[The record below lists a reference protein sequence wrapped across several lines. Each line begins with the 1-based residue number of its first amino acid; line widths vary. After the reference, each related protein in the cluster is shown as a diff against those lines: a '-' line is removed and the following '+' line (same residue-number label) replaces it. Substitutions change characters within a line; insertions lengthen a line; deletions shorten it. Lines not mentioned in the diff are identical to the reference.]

1 MEERFSTFE
10 IEHTQ
15 RSENQ
20 YADMLAVLGSEIAF
34 EGSSNRV
41 EVNK

>member
-10 IEHTQ
+10 IEHAQ

-20 YADMLAVLGSEIAF
+20 YADALATLGLEIAF